1 MIQPPRNKT
10 THGVNES
17 SRDRD
22 RPLSPA
28 AGVQGVAQA
37 VPDEVH
43 RENGE
48 GYSDTWEDNGV
59 LALDEDAEP
68 AAEGVG
74 EHRAPLW
81 RWGAGAQS
89 EERERCHVEDRSR
102 ERQGGLHDEG
112 RCAIG
117 QDAGE
122 NDLGV
127 ARPQGLFGFD
137 VVTFPDALPNA
148 SGMTHRACQ
157 NGIETR
163 RSSLGL
169 RH

>member
-1 MIQPPRNKT
+1 MPRATKQHT
-10 THGVNES
+10 ALTSVRKAET
-17 SRDRD
+17 RL
-22 RPLSPA
+22 LSPV
-28 AGVQGVAQA
+28 AGVKGIAKS
-37 VPDEVH
+37 VPDNVNGED
-43 RENGE
+43 GE

-59 LALDEDAEP
+59 LALEEDAEP

-89 EERERCHVEDRSR
+89 EERERCHVEDRRR

-137 VVTFPDALPNA
+137 VVTFPDADHGGADDAGNLGYEHDA
-148 SGMTHRACQ
+148 
-157 NGIETR
+157 NGQ
-163 RSSLGL
+163 
-169 RH
+169 